1 MIFWAILKS
10 GVFFVPLLCQESVAM
25 CILAWALLLAGVS
38 VQLVLSRSGK
48 AHWKRWILPIVS
60 ILTVVVC
67 EISAVFLVLGKTPWL
82 GAVAMLIEVFT
93 LYVFTG
99 VLLGLILCAVK
110 KRMHRKSNSETS
122 ETME

>member
-1 MIFWAILKS
+1 MIFWAICKS
-10 GVFFVPLLCQESVAM
+10 GVFLVPLLGREGAAM

-38 VQLVLSRSGK
+38 VQLVLSRTGK
-48 AHWKRWILPIVS
+48 ARWKRWILPIVS
-60 ILTVVVC
+60 ILTVVGC
-67 EISAVFLVLGKTPWL
+67 EISAVFLVLGESPWL

-99 VLLGLILCAVK
+99 VLLGLVLCAVEK
-110 KRMHRKSNSETS
+110 QIHRKSKP